1 MRRTAAIIL
10 GAACLLG
17 FTATAATA
25 APTHTAVSSAP
36 VDSCGSASSCHDNVF
51 NFDMDSNA
59 GSWH

>member
-25 APTHTAVSSAP
+25 AVPTHTATASTPA
-36 VDSCGSASSCHDNVF
+36 DECGQSCHDNDF
-51 NFDMDSNA
+51 NFNQDSGVGN
-59 GSWH
+59 WH